1 MRPSVKSFRALL
13 DGALDLVFGSLCFLC
28 REAAR
33 PGGGG
38 LCESCSAAMA
48 PIAGELCRVCGAPY
62 DIGEEGACPGCRVE
76 PRAFDSA
83 RAYTEYTGLARDA
96 VLAFKYG
103 GKPGLSRGI
112 ANLIA
117 DWAAAVVHE
126 EGGDVL
132 VPVPL
137 HGARLKERGYNQA
150 ALLAARLA
158 GPLGLPVDYATLR
171 RLRPTARQSDLERA
185 DRFLNVKDAFGFSGT
200 RPFEKRS
207 VVLVDDVLTTGAT
220 ASECAKA
227 IKRGGAKRVLVL
239 TFARTLGRDLAA
251 GE

>member
-1 MRPSVKSFRALL
+1 MGLSVKSFRSLI

-28 REAAR
+28 REAAP

-38 LCESCSAAMA
+38 LCKSCCETMA
-48 PIAGELCRVCGAPY
+48 PIAGELCPVCGAL
-62 DIGEEGACPGCRVE
+62 DKTGEDSACPGCISE
-76 PRAFDSA
+76 PRVFDSA
-83 RAYTEYTGLARDA
+83 RAYTEYAGLARET

-103 GKPGLSRGI
+103 GKPGLARAI
-112 ANLIA
+112 ANLMA
-117 DWAAAVVHE
+117 DWAAEIVRE
-126 EGGDVL
+126 EGSEVL

-137 HGARLKERGYNQA
+137 HGERLKERGYNQA

-200 RPFEKRS
+200 KPFEKRS
-207 VVLVDDVLTTGAT
+207 VVLLDDVLTTGAT

-227 IKRGGAKRVLVL
+227 LKEGGAKRVMVL
-239 TFARTLGRDLAA
+239 TFARTLGRDSAA